1 MKIKVLYILNRAI
14 MGGATISFLNMIEGL
29 AAYGVEPIVV
39 IPRND
44 HHGEELLRYLQ
55 EHHITFYQTTLTATS
70 LHKPTSIL
78 HFLRI
83 CLSGLLMY
91 LRKVSSYFELQKIVR
106 KEKPDIIHTNV
117 GIIRE
122 GLTVAR
128 KAGIPHIL
136 HIREYQNK
144 DFGWMFVP
152 SRKSYERFVRRSDAI
167 ITITDDLRSYFHLQ
181 GMPKAKTIYNGIYP
195 KDSTILNHE
204 KQPYFLCACRIV
216 PGKGYEDV
224 IEAFSRFYEHHPEYE
239 LRIAGQGDS
248 AYLNRLKKMI
258 DKKTCKDNIRFLG
271 HVSNVRPLMAEA
283 TALLVA
289 SRSEGF
295 GRMTAEACFN
305 GCLVIGRNT
314 AGTKEILSV
323 TGGFLFDDL
332 QTMVNNMEKVCHL
345 SADEYLLIAE
355 AAQEKA
361 KELYS
366 IESNTEQ
373 IYQVYNQ
380 LISKRT

>member
-1 MKIKVLYILNRAI
+1 
-14 MGGATISFLNMIEGL
+14 
-29 AAYGVEPIVV
+29 
-39 IPRND
+39 
-44 HHGEELLRYLQ
+44 
-55 EHHITFYQTTLTATS
+55 
-70 LHKPTSIL
+70 
-78 HFLRI
+78 
-83 CLSGLLMY
+83 
-91 LRKVSSYFELQKIVR
+91 
-106 KEKPDIIHTNV
+106 
-117 GIIRE
+117 
-122 GLTVAR
+122 
-128 KAGIPHIL
+128 
-136 HIREYQNK
+136 
-144 DFGWMFVP
+144 
-152 SRKSYERFVRRSDAI
+152 
-167 ITITDDLRSYFHLQ
+167 
-181 GMPKAKTIYNGIYP
+181 
-195 KDSTILNHE
+195 
-204 KQPYFLCACRIV
+204 
-216 PGKGYEDV
+216 
-224 IEAFSRFYEHHPEYE
+224 
-239 LRIAGQGDS
+239 
-248 AYLNRLKKMI
+248 MI

>member
-144 DFGWMFVP
+144 DTF
-152 SRKSYERFVRRSDAI
+152 K
-167 ITITDDLRSYFHLQ
+167 
-181 GMPKAKTIYNGIYP
+181 K
-195 KDSTILNHE
+195 
-204 KQPYFLCACRIV
+204 
-216 PGKGYEDV
+216 
-224 IEAFSRFYEHHPEYE
+224 E
-239 LRIAGQGDS
+239 LRTLCPSFRCHHHD
-248 AYLNRLKKMI
+248 YR
-258 DKKTCKDNIRFLG
+258 
-271 HVSNVRPLMAEA
+271 RPA
-283 TALLVA
+283 
-289 SRSEGF
+289 
-295 GRMTAEACFN
+295 
-305 GCLVIGRNT
+305 
-314 AGTKEILSV
+314 
-323 TGGFLFDDL
+323 FLFPS
-332 QTMVNNMEKVCHL
+332 TGH
-345 SADEYLLIAE
+345 AE
-355 AAQEKA
+355 GQN
-361 KELYS
+361 Y
-366 IESNTEQ
+366 I
-373 IYQVYNQ
+373 
-380 LISKRT
+380 